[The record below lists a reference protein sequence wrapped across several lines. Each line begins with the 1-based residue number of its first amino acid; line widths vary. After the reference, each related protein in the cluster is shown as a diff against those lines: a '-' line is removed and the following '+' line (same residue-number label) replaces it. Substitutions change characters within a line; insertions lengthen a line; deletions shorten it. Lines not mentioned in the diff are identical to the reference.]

1 MSKKYLLGGVAP
13 LLLGAY
19 IFSVLGASLH
29 STGDMGNMVMDDSSA
44 MSASSTGGDT
54 REDFQT
60 AINIMMEGIMR
71 PATGYPDVDFV
82 KSMIPHHEG
91 AVTMAEIEKQF
102 GKDQFLQNIAT
113 NLVQSEGAEVAVLK
127 AWLSRQ
133 DLSSIKIIP
142 EAIKA
147 NYAFMI
153 SMMDGMSV
161 SFTGNTDVDFA
172 RTMIPHHQG
181 EIDMARVV
189 LQFGKDAEI
198 RKLARDTLS
207 AQEAEL
213 TSLKEW
219 LAKATN

>member
-1 MSKKYLLGGVAP
+1 MSKKYLLGGVAA

-91 AVTMAEIEKQF
+91 AVTMAEIEKQS

-113 NLVQSEGAEVAVLK
+113 NLIQSQGTEVTVLK

-133 DLSSIKIIP
+133 DLSSMKLIP

-147 NYAFMI
+147 NYTFMM

-189 LQFGKDAEI
+189 LQFGKDTEI
-198 RKLARDTLS
+198 RKLAQDTIS
-207 AQEAEL
+207 AQETEIS
-213 TSLKEW
+213 SLKEW
-219 LAKATN
+219 LAKASN